1 MFFLLPQLGHFLDAS
16 RSCNTPGCRGN
27 LTPISVKSKR
37 LGGGISVSICCT
49 GCAMQGAMFH
59 TLISV
64 PGNTYV
70 VSMCVQVA
78 FIVAGCTH
86 KVYSKILKNAL
97 GIDAFSEP
105 VFMDTIYSMYLI
117 VKSIID
123 DMHDGFAL

>member
-1 MFFLLPQLGHFLDAS
+1 MVFLSAF
-16 RSCNTPGCRGN
+16 
-27 LTPISVKSKR
+27 
-37 LGGGISVSICCT
+37 CT

-70 VSMCVQVA
+70 VRMCVQVA

-86 KVYSKILKNAL
+86 EVYYKILKNAL
-97 GIDAFSEP
+97 GIDAFIEP

-117 VKSIID
+117 VKSITD
-123 DMHDGFAL
+123 DMGFYACSKYVDRMPVITCLFTVCLLIDTLCRFSHF

>member
-1 MFFLLPQLGHFLDAS
+1 MFFSLPQLGHFLDAS

-27 LTPISVKSKR
+27 LTPICVKSKG

-59 TLISV
+59 TLIS
-64 PGNTYV
+64 
-70 VSMCVQVA
+70 A

-86 KVYSKILKNAL
+86 EVDYQILKNAL

-105 VFMDTIYSMYLI
+105 VFMDTIL
-117 VKSIID
+117 
-123 DMHDGFAL
+123 